1 MSTQRQREPQK
12 LKTFSVKILLVVIGL
27 TGGIF
32 ILQKASSF
40 RATAQESERA
50 AEVRF
55 ITLAPGHFHAAL
67 VLKEMYP
74 GVSKQVS
81 VYAPLDADLID
92 HLQRISLFNNRKDNP
107 TSWEINAKTGAD
119 FLERM
124 LKERP
129 GNVVVLSG
137 RNQGKIDLVNSSLN
151 AGLNVLVDK
160 PWILYPAD
168 LPKMEVALDTAEK
181 RGLIAYDIMTE
192 RHEITTML
200 QKEIVNDT
208 ATFGKVL
215 PGTEREPGV
224 YMESVHHLMKTVA
237 GVPNPRPARF
247 FDIEQ
252 QGEGINDVGTHLVD
266 LVPWMLFPE
275 QPIDYRRDIQ
285 VLSAERWP
293 TVVSRENF
301 QRITREAEF
310 PAYLS
315 ANVKDDQLQL
325 FANTDVLYR
334 LRGIHV
340 RLKPLWNYEAP
351 AGAGDTH
358 LAVFRG
364 TLARVEVRQGKEQKY
379 VPELYVVPNDASRKT
394 AVLAALRKKI
404 EALQSKFPGI
414 AIEDSGAE
422 LHINIPA
429 KYREGHEAH
438 FAAVTKQFLSYLKNP
453 KSLPAWEKT
462 NMLAKYYVTTKA
474 VEMSRR
480 SPRRTVSSVN
490 R

>member
-1 MSTQRQREPQK
+1 MQRQAEPQK
-12 LKTFSVKILLVVIGL
+12 SKTFSVKILLVVTAL

-32 ILQKASSF
+32 ILQRASLSG
-40 RATAQESERA
+40 ATAQEGERA

-55 ITLAPGHFHAAL
+55 VTLAPGHFHAAL

-74 GVSKQVS
+74 GVARQVS
-81 VYAPLDADLID
+81 VYAPLDGDVID

-107 TSWEINAKTGAD
+107 TSWEVNVKTGAD
-119 FLERM
+119 FFQRM

-137 RNQGKIDLVNSSLN
+137 RNRGKIDLINSSLD

-168 LPKMEVALDTAEK
+168 LPKLKAALGTADK

-200 QKEIVNDT
+200 QKEIVNDA
-208 ATFGKVL
+208 ATFGSVV
-215 PGTEREPGV
+215 PGTEKEPGV
-224 YMESVHHLMKTVA
+224 YMESLHHLMKTVA

-266 LVPWMLFPE
+266 LVPWILFPE
-275 QPIDYRRDIQ
+275 QLIDYRRDIQ

-301 QRITREAEF
+301 QRITREAQF

-325 FANTDVLYR
+325 FANTDALYR
-334 LRGIHV
+334 LRGVYV

-358 LAVFRG
+358 HAVFRG
-364 TLARVEVRQGKEQKY
+364 TLSRVEVRQGKEQKY
-379 VPELYVVPNDASRKT
+379 VPELYVVPNDASQKAT
-394 AVLAALRKKI
+394 VHAGLRKKI

-414 AIEDSGAE
+414 AIEDLGAE
-422 LHINIPA
+422 MRVGIPA

-453 KSLPAWEKT
+453 KSLPAWERA

-474 VEMSRR
+474 VELSRQ
-480 SPRRTVSSVN
+480 SPRRTESSIS